1 MNKYYKAY
9 DKRYKQIH
17 DLGLSWSVD
26 SNTIIVEEIIKE
38 YNLDKKRILELGCG
52 EGRDARYLLNK
63 NINVLAT
70 DVSQEAINYCI
81 NKDKKHMNN
90 YQVLDILN
98 NSFKEKFDFIY
109 SVACLHMFVL
119 DDDRSSFFK
128 FVYHHLNDNGLA
140 LILSMGDGSSESSS
154 EISKSFD
161 TVKRIHQESNMEVN
175 IAATSCRIVS
185 FETLLNEIQ
194 KSGFDTIKYGVTSID
209 NHFDKIM
216 YVLIKKS

>member
-52 EGRDARYLLNK
+52 KGRDARYLLNK

-98 NSFKEKFDFIY
+98 NNFKEKFDFIY

-140 LILSMGDGSSESSS
+140 LILSMGDGISESSS

-216 YVLIKKS
+216 YVLIRKA

>member
-1 MNKYYKAY
+1 MDKYYKAY

-26 SNTIIVEEIIKE
+26 NNTIIVEEIIKE

-98 NSFKEKFDFIY
+98 NNFKEKFDFIY

-216 YVLIKKS
+216 YVLIKKI

>member
-98 NSFKEKFDFIY
+98 NNFKEKYDFIY

-175 IAATSCRIVS
+175 IAATSCRIAS

-194 KSGFDTIKYGVTSID
+194 KSGFDTLKYGVTSID

>member
-98 NSFKEKFDFIY
+98 NNFKEKYDFIY

-175 IAATSCRIVS
+175 IAATSCRIAS

-194 KSGFDTIKYGVTSID
+194 KSGFDTLKYGVTSID

-216 YVLIKKS
+216 YVLIKKI

>member
-26 SNTIIVEEIIKE
+26 SNTVIVEEIIKE

-98 NSFKEKFDFIY
+98 NNFKEKFDFIY

-216 YVLIKKS
+216 YVLIKKI

>member
-98 NSFKEKFDFIY
+98 NNFKEKFDFIY

-140 LILSMGDGSSESSS
+140 LILSMGDGISESSS
-154 EISKSFD
+154 EISKSFN

-175 IAATSCRIVS
+175 IAATSCRIVN

>member
-98 NSFKEKFDFIY
+98 NNFKEKYDFIY

>member
-98 NSFKEKFDFIY
+98 NNFKEKYDFIY

-216 YVLIKKS
+216 YVLIRKA